1 MPLNWV
7 LILWSMAASAS
18 LTLATIHFLVWL
30 KSRAAWAN
38 LLFSLLAL
46 AAVATACCELW
57 MMRAATPAE
66 FGMALRFY
74 QLAVWAVLLSMVG
87 FVLLHLRAG
96 RPWLAWTTC
105 ALRSAALLLN
115 FRVGQNL
122 NYLEIT
128 GLRHVRFLGESVAV
142 ADGTPNPWMIVGQVS
157 LVLFVVF
164 FTDAAI
170 SVWRRGDRRLAFATG
185 GSIIL
190 CVAGASI
197 QAIAIL
203 WGFVQAP
210 LTSSLFFIA
219 TVVAMSYEMSR
230 DLLRAAQL
238 GARLE
243 ESEAALRQSEWRL
256 DQKAQAAGIG
266 TWEWNAASNELW
278 VSDRGRALIGISAGQ
293 RIHFNDV
300 LDIVHPEDRDA
311 VRDAFMRAL
320 QTGGTYEQE
329 CRVLLPDGGVRW
341 VATRG
346 RIDTGAAGEP
356 ARVRGV
362 SFDVT
367 ERRSAQERFERLID
381 CAPVGILMVNSSGV
395 ITLANKQIEADFGY
409 SHLELIGQ
417 PVEQLV
423 AESLSGEHKVK
434 VATFLAEPVIR
445 SMANRIVLGR
455 RKDGRDIPV
464 EIGLNPIETLEG
476 SAVVATVVDV
486 TERLHA
492 TKEIAQQ
499 RHQLE
504 HISRVS
510 TLNELSGSIG
520 HELNQPLQAI
530 LSNAQA
536 ARLLLAN
543 ENPNL
548 DEVRE
553 AVNDIVR
560 DNKRAGEIIWGL
572 RTLLKKGDIRLESL
586 DLNALL
592 RDVLRLVTSE
602 LLNTGVAVTVTLAPE
617 LPPVK
622 GDRVQLQQVLLNLI
636 LNGCE
641 AMAGVVQKERELLL
655 TTQSIDD
662 GRFVLV
668 CITDQGPGI
677 PPEDLERVF
686 DAFYTTKAQGLG
698 VGLSVCRGIISAH
711 GGRLWAANNQGAGA
725 RFCFSLPAK

>member
-7 LILWSMAASAS
+7 LILWSMTASAS
-18 LTLATIHFLVWL
+18 LTLAAIHFLVWQ
-30 KSRAAWAN
+30 KSREAWAN
-38 LLFSLLAL
+38 LLFSVLAL
-46 AAVATACCELW
+46 AAVGTAGCELW

-105 ALRSAALLLN
+105 ALRSLALLLN

-142 ADGTPNPWMIVGQVS
+142 AIGTPNPWMIVGQVS
-157 LVLFVVF
+157 LVLFMVF

-170 SVWRRGDRRLAFATG
+170 SVWRRGERRQAFAIG
-185 GSIIL
+185 GSIIF

-197 QAIAIL
+197 QAFAVL
-203 WGFVQAP
+203 WEFVHAP

-230 DLLRAAQL
+230 DVLRAAKL
-238 GARLE
+238 AANLE
-243 ESEAALRQSEWRL
+243 ESEVALRQSEFRL
-256 DQKAQAAGIG
+256 DQAAQAAGIG
-266 TWEWNAASNELW
+266 TWEWNAARNELW
-278 VSDRGRALIGISAGQ
+278 VSERGRALIGIAAGR

-300 LDIVHPEDRDA
+300 LDVVHPEDRDT
-311 VRDAFMRAL
+311 VRDAFLREL
-320 QTGGTYEQE
+320 ETGGIYEQE
-329 CRVLLPDGGVRW
+329 CRVLLPGGGVRW
-341 VATRG
+341 IATRG
-346 RIDTGAAGEP
+346 RIDTGSGGEP
-356 ARVRGV
+356 VSVRGV

-381 CAPVGILMVNSSGV
+381 CAPVGIILVNSSGR
-395 ITLANKQIEADFGY
+395 ITLANRQIERDFGY
-409 SHLELIGQ
+409 SRLELIDQ
-417 PVEQLV
+417 PVERLI
-423 AESLSGEHKVK
+423 AEPLAGEHKVN
-434 VATFLAEPVIR
+434 VETFFADPATR
-445 SMANRIVLGR
+445 SMADRIVLGR
-455 RKDGRDIPV
+455 RKDGHDIPV
-464 EIGLNPIETLEG
+464 EIGLNPIETVQG
-476 SAVVATVVDV
+476 PAVVATVVDI
-486 TERLHA
+486 TERLKA

-499 RHQLE
+499 RHQFE
-504 HISRVS
+504 HLSRVS

-553 AVNDIVR
+553 TLNDIVR

-572 RTLLKKGDIRLESL
+572 RSLLKKGDIRFESL
-586 DLNALL
+586 NLNGLL

-602 LLNTGVAVTVTLAPE
+602 LLNAGVTVTVTPAPE

-641 AMAGVVQKERELLL
+641 AMAGVAQKERELLL
-655 TTQSIDD
+655 TTQSIEA
-662 GRFVLV
+662 GRSVLV
-668 CITDQGPGI
+668 CVTDRGPGI
-677 PPEDLERVF
+677 PPQDLERVF

-698 VGLSVCRGIISAH
+698 VGLAVCRGIISAH
-711 GGRLWAANNQGAGA
+711 GGRLWAANNQGRGA
-725 RFCFSLPAK
+725 RFCFSLAAK